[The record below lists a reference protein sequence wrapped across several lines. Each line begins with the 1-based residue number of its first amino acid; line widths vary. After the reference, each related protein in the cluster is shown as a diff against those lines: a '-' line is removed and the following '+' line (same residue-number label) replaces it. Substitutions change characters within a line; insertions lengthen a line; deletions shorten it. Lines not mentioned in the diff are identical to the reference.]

1 MGPLVAS
8 LDPLYLFACGLLW
21 RKHGDTS
28 AGWELVQGLRSW
40 EKGDRAVAAALMAK
54 TKHGRFLARD
64 LRRAKSPPPAVKREV
79 GGPYEVTMKTPYGM
93 EIVESCSSCKLRKD
107 SWFCGLPGEAL
118 RAFSAASRLNIYPGC
133 ALLFVEGQTPRGI
146 FVVCAGKVK
155 LSTMSRDGKILILKV
170 AEEGEVLGLSAVL
183 TGTCYEIT
191 AETVGPCQVNFV
203 DRDALLKLME
213 KYGELGVR
221 SAVALGKEF
230 QTVYRDIHEMVLSRS
245 SAGKLARL
253 LLSWMPH
260 REQSDNEVRV
270 RANLTHEE
278 MAQMI
283 GASRETV
290 TRLLIELRKKEFIRL
305 EGSTLVIRDRLALE
319 ALAA

>member
-1 MGPLVAS
+1 MESQVAR
-8 LDPLYLFACGLLW
+8 LDPLYLFTCGLLW
-21 RKHGDTS
+21 RKQGDTG
-28 AGWELVQGLRSW
+28 AGWELVHGLRSW
-40 EKGDRAVAAALMAK
+40 EKGERMIAATMLAK
-54 TKHGRFLARD
+54 TRHGRFLARD
-64 LRRAKSPPPAVKREV
+64 LRRARHIPPAVKLEV

-93 EIVESCSSCKLRKD
+93 EIVESCASCKLRKD
-107 SWFCGLPGEAL
+107 SWYCGLSGEAL
-118 RAFSAASRLNIYPGC
+118 KAFSAASRLNIYPGN
-133 ALLFVEGQTPRGI
+133 ALLFVEGQTPRGV

-155 LSTMSRDGKILILKV
+155 LSTMSKDGKILILKV
-170 AEEGEVLGLSAVL
+170 ADEGEVLGLSAAL

-191 AETVGPCQVNFV
+191 AETLGPCQVNFV
-203 DRDALLKLME
+203 DRDAMVKLME

-260 REQSDNEVRV
+260 REQNDCEVRV
-270 RANLTHEE
+270 RATLTHEE